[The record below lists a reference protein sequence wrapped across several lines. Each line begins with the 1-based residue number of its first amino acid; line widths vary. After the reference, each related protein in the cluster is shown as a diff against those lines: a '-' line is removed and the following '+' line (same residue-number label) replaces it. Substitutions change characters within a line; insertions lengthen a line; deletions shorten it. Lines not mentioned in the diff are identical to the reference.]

1 MMDHAQQGDERS
13 GTPSDPEVPEKPVR
27 RRFDAAYKQRI
38 VEEADGCS
46 EPGELGLLLRREGLY
61 ASQLSIWRR
70 QRDEG
75 VLAGLTPKQ
84 RGRKAKKKDAAAR
97 QNERLRRENERLTQW
112 LKQAETIIEVQK
124 KSPRYWPFPRKNS
137 GPFPARTDRATDGYG
152 RKTGR

>member
-1 MMDHAQQGDERS
+1 MTDHAQQEIERP
-13 GTPSDPEVPEKPVR
+13 GRPIDPEVPEKPVR
-27 RRFDAAYKQRI
+27 RSFSAAYKQRI

-61 ASQLSIWRR
+61 ASYLSTWRR

-84 RGRKAKKKDAAAR
+84 RGRKAKKKDAAALE
-97 QNERLRRENERLTQW
+97 NERLSRENERLAQR

-124 KSPRYWPFPRKNS
+124 KVSEMLGIALPSEN
-137 GPFPARTDRATDGYG
+137 G
-152 RKTGR
+152 RSD